1 MSREAEFTAQLWS
14 SLNRYLEKY
23 TANGHKLVAE
33 PPDSV
38 ELKGKRPDIVIVDER
53 GFPQLIIETKRKIE
67 GKPSEE
73 LLNPLGRAPIAQ
85 AVCYAALAVEERG
98 LSKSPL
104 FATANR
110 DALIL
115 FKGIDKGDLDKIVN
129 TRICLEPKRSPE
141 DWVRA
146 LMPGGLEI
154 LLKNYIIERSA
165 R

>member
-1 MSREAEFTAQLWS
+1 LRST
-14 SLNRYLEKY
+14 
-23 TANGHKLVAE
+23 
-33 PPDSV
+33 
-38 ELKGKRPDIVIVDER
+38 
-53 GFPQLIIETKRKIE
+53 
-67 GKPSEE
+67 
-73 LLNPLGRAPIAQ
+73 
-85 AVCYAALAVEERG
+85 
-98 LSKSPL
+98 L
-104 FATANR
+104 FATVNR

-129 TRICLEPKRSPE
+129 TSVCLEPKRSPE